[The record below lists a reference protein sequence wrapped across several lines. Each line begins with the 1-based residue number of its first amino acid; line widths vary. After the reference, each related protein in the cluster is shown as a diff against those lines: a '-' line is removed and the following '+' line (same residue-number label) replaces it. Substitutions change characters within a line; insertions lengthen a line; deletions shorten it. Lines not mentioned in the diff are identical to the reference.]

1 MTPSDLR
8 SRYRALNKEQDLEL
22 DQSEK
27 EIAGKYR
34 LKAKELFREAGEKT
48 ALDAE
53 MEDTYYDHFP
63 PRLEPLPADAKLV
76 EFD

>member
-8 SRYRALNKEQDLEL
+8 SRYRALNKEQDQEL
-22 DQSEK
+22 DTVEK

-34 LKAKELFREAGEKT
+34 LKAKELFREAGEKVS
-48 ALDAE
+48 LDAE

-63 PRLEPLPADAKLV
+63 PRVEPLPADAKLV

>member
-8 SRYRALNKEQDLEL
+8 SRYRALNKDQDLEL

-48 ALDAE
+48 ALAAE